1 VLAVGEIHLSRV
13 YDHEPGT
20 GGTRVLV
27 ERLWPRGMR
36 RDQLD
41 LDDWRKDVAPSREL
55 RGWFGHRP
63 ERWAEFRR
71 RYQAELDANPDAWR
85 PLVESARRGD
95 LTLLYSARD
104 TEHNNAVA
112 LRDYLRARLDEPPR

>member
-1 VLAVGEIHLSRV
+1 VGEIHLSRV
-13 YDHEPGT
+13 YDHGPRT
-20 GGTRVLV
+20 GGMRVLV

-63 ERWAEFRR
+63 ERWAEFVR

-85 PLVESARRGD
+85 PLVEAARQGD

-112 LRDYLRARLDEPPR
+112 LRDYLRVRLDEPPR

>member
-1 VLAVGEIHLSRV
+1 MGEIHLSRV

-85 PLVESARRGD
+85 PLVEAARRGD

-104 TEHNNAVA
+104 AEHNNAVA